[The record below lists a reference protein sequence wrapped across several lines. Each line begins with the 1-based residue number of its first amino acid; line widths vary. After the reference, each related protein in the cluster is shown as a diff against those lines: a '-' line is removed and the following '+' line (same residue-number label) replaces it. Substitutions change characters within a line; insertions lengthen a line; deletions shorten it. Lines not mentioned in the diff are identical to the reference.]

1 MKINIALVVLLGL
14 VSGFAQAKTVYVTDN
29 MTFNIKVEDKD
40 DSAILGTVTSGNAL
54 VLLSKRKNSE
64 YAKVRLANGDI
75 GYILNSYLSSEPI
88 NKFFLEKANQ
98 ELARL
103 KQENSQI
110 QGELTTLKKEGSN
123 AITQSLTKERDK
135 LAIQLNELRSISAD
149 AVEVKK
155 QRDALQVTFIE
166 LKKELEQTKLEKRTL
181 ETNANQDWFM
191 YGGLLA
197 LAGVLLGYILPKLSW
212 RRKNNNWDSF

>member
-1 MKINIALVVLLGL
+1 MKINLAVIVLLSL
-14 VSGFAQAKTVYVTDN
+14 ISGFAQAKTVYVTDN

-98 ELARL
+98 ELIRL
-103 KQENSQI
+103 KQENTQI
-110 QGELTTLKKEGSN
+110 QSELTALKKEGSN
-123 AITQSLTKERDK
+123 ALTEALTKERDK

-149 AVEVKK
+149 AVDVKK
-155 QRDALQVTFIE
+155 QRDALQENFIK
-166 LKKELEQTKLEKRTL
+166 LSKELEQTKLEKRTL

>member
-1 MKINIALVVLLGL
+1 
-14 VSGFAQAKTVYVTDN
+14 
-29 MTFNIKVEDKD
+29 
-40 DSAILGTVTSGNAL
+40 
-54 VLLSKRKNSE
+54 
-64 YAKVRLANGDI
+64 
-75 GYILNSYLSSEPI
+75 
-88 NKFFLEKANQ
+88 LEKANQ

-110 QGELTTLKKEGSN
+110 QGELSTLKKEGSN

-135 LAIQLNELRSISAD
+135 LAIQLNELRSISVD

-155 QRDALQVTFIE
+155 QRDALQENFIK
-166 LKKELEQTKLEKRTL
+166 LSKELEQIKLEKRTL

-191 YGGLLA
+191 YGGLVA

>member
-98 ELARL
+98 ELVRL

-155 QRDALQVTFIE
+155 QRDALQENFIK
-166 LKKELEQTKLEKRTL
+166 LSKELEQIKLEKRTL